1 MKDFYF
7 SPIKSDFIS
16 QCHKLNEQNVP
27 NVGTKSLDGF
37 INLVKKSDYN
47 ECVLKN
53 NEVVGFIVCFQD
65 NEMTINY
72 MHEIKHKNFNEIEK
86 RVSNFLYID
95 RVTVDSEHRK
105 SKLGTSLYKNT
116 LNFAKENFIKNLTA
130 EINLRPSINES
141 SFKFHQSFGFNEIE
155 TIKYSE
161 DYEVSLQKLI
171 INS

>member
-53 NEVVGFIVCFQD
+53 NEVVGFTVVVFSLHNDKLTIVKM
-65 NEMTINY
+65 NSIKKLENNY
-72 MHEIKHKNFNEIEK
+72 H
-86 RVSNFLYID
+86 
-95 RVTVDSEHRK
+95 
-105 SKLGTSLYKNT
+105 
-116 LNFAKENFIKNLTA
+116 
-130 EINLRPSINES
+130 
-141 SFKFHQSFGFNEIE
+141 
-155 TIKYSE
+155 
-161 DYEVSLQKLI
+161 
-171 INS
+171 